1 MYGFFLAILV
11 LDGIFL
17 GVVILLQQG
26 KGGGLA
32 AMGGGGGT
40 AIDGAMGGRQAS
52 QFLVR
57 ATWTAGG
64 AFMVL
69 ALILAIMSSRAA
81 GPGSILQQEFQQ
93 APTPVVPGEGFGEG
107 AGGGAGSPDE
117 GVIPDGP

>member
-1 MYGFFLAILV
+1 MYGFFLTLLV

-17 GVVILLQQG
+17 GIVILLQQG

-52 QFLVR
+52 EFLVR
-57 ATWTAGG
+57 ATWVAGA

-69 ALILAIMSSRAA
+69 ALILAIMSSRGADS
-81 GPGSILQQEFQQ
+81 GSILQQEFEQG
-93 APTPVVPGEGFGEG
+93 PTPVLP
-107 AGGGAGSPDE
+107 GGGAGE
-117 GVIPDGP
+117 GGQEGGGVIPDGS